1 MTLRIKGITSIAQL
15 NTKLGTHIGN
25 KLIDKDNEYKG
36 DKYYKA
42 KAYTVH
48 GYFENGGKW
57 YAAIIINKGILVD
70 IKDYKTN
77 NWKIGE
83 YLK

>member
-1 MTLRIKGITSIAQL
+1 MTLSIRGITSIAEL
-15 NTKLGTHIGN
+15 NTKIGTYIGN
-25 KLIDKDNEYKG
+25 KLIDEDNEYKG

-57 YAAIIINKGILVD
+57 YTAIIINKGILAD
-70 IKDYKTN
+70 IKNTETN
-77 NWKIGE
+77 NWKVGKYTE
-83 YLK
+83 